1 MCIDRKKEIE
11 LNVFDQFYVFRGTER
26 KHERC
31 RFQKIEAWDGR
42 CKGFDRDVSAQ
53 EKHQRVKSHLHFAQ
67 QRPQVRG
74 KIEIW
79 KH

>member
-1 MCIDRKKEIE
+1 ME
-11 LNVFDQFYVFRGTER
+11 V
-26 KHERC
+26 
-31 RFQKIEAWDGR
+31 
-42 CKGFDRDVSAQ
+42 CKGFDREVSAQ

-74 KIEIW
+74 EIGIW